1 MSKYFLY
8 IDESKDFKHDILYI
22 WGFASLIGLQKMEKI
37 CNSLVL
43 PTSKKELKSTQDYDR
58 RFFECLNLKKMMSY
72 FEWSKKIFAWSDK
85 DYLFALLE
93 YIDSFLKNHPERITE
108 LQIYADY
115 TRLAPDMKTV
125 EKIFSRKL
133 SHTFGIPI
141 KMEFKNSQNYRVI
154 QFADLIVW
162 IYRRSFKA

>member
-8 IDESKDFKHDILYI
+8 IDESKDFKHNILYI
-22 WGFASLIGLQKMEKI
+22 WGFSSVIGLQKLEKI
-37 CNSLVL
+37 CKSLAL
-43 PTSKKELKSTQDYDR
+43 PYSKKELKSTQDYDR
-58 RFFECLNLKKMMSY
+58 KFFESLDLKKKVSY
-72 FEWSKKIFAWSDK
+72 FEYSKKIFAGSDK

-93 YIDSFLKNHPERITE
+93 YIDSFLKNHPEKITE

-115 TRLAPDMKTV
+115 NRLAPDMKTV

-141 KMEFKNSQNYRVI
+141 KMEFKNSKIYRVI

-162 IYRRSFKA
+162 SYRRAIKT